1 MAQNRYKAIVAGQT
15 YTIIGQETKQ
25 HMDMVTA
32 LVNEQLNEIMSLS
45 PEITQEK
52 AAMLL
57 AINAVSDQLK
67 KQEALMQLEK
77 QRYTLE
83 GQAAHNLEL
92 ENRIKKIE
100 AIEAEAKEIMRKN
113 GKENV
118 PIRNHVEAQQIVN
131 ENIGNFICTTA
142 IFLWRVST
150 RISLPDRFCS
160 GLSSIL
166 YRCTNVLSETRFPF
180 RIICA
185 VSIRYERF

>member
-1 MAQNRYKAIVAGQT
+1 MAQNRYKAVVAGQT
-15 YTIIGQETKQ
+15 YTIIGQESKQ

-32 LVNEQLNEIMSLS
+32 VVNEQLEEILALS

-57 AINAVSDQLK
+57 AINAISDQIK
-67 KQEALMQLEK
+67 KQEALMKLEK
-77 QRYTLE
+77 QQTTLV

-131 ENIGNFICTTA
+131 ENRKREIQKRAANK
-142 IFLWRVST
+142 
-150 RISLPDRFCS
+150 
-160 GLSSIL
+160 
-166 YRCTNVLSETRFPF
+166 
-180 RIICA
+180 
-185 VSIRYERF
+185 

>member
-1 MAQNRYKAIVAGQT
+1 MAQNRYKAVVAGQT
-15 YTIIGQETKQ
+15 YTIIGQESKQ

-32 LVNEQLNEIMSLS
+32 VVNEQLEEILALS

-57 AINAVSDQLK
+57 AINAISDQIK
-67 KQEALMQLEK
+67 KQEALMKLEK
-77 QRYTLE
+77 QQTTLA

-131 ENIGNFICTTA
+131 ENRKREIQKRAANK
-142 IFLWRVST
+142 
-150 RISLPDRFCS
+150 
-160 GLSSIL
+160 
-166 YRCTNVLSETRFPF
+166 
-180 RIICA
+180 
-185 VSIRYERF
+185 

>member
-15 YTIIGQETKQ
+15 YTIIGQESKQ

-32 LVNEQLNEIMSLS
+32 LVNEQLEEILSLS
-45 PEITQEK
+45 PAITPEK

-57 AINAVSDQLK
+57 AINAISDQLK
-67 KQEALMQLEK
+67 KQEALMKLEK
-77 QRYTLE
+77 QQHTLD

-131 ENIGNFICTTA
+131 ENRKREIQKRAANK
-142 IFLWRVST
+142 
-150 RISLPDRFCS
+150 
-160 GLSSIL
+160 
-166 YRCTNVLSETRFPF
+166 
-180 RIICA
+180 
-185 VSIRYERF
+185 

>member
-15 YTIIGQETKQ
+15 YTIIGQESKQ

-45 PEITQEK
+45 PGITQEK
-52 AAMLL
+52 ATMLL

-67 KQEALMQLEK
+67 KQEALMKLEK
-77 QRYTLE
+77 QQNTLE

-118 PIRNHVEAQQIVN
+118 PIRNHVESQQIVN
-131 ENIGNFICTTA
+131 ENRKREIQKRAANK
-142 IFLWRVST
+142 
-150 RISLPDRFCS
+150 
-160 GLSSIL
+160 
-166 YRCTNVLSETRFPF
+166 
-180 RIICA
+180 
-185 VSIRYERF
+185 

>member
-15 YTIIGQETKQ
+15 YTIIGQESKQ

-45 PEITQEK
+45 PGITQEK
-52 AAMLL
+52 ATMLL

-67 KQEALMQLEK
+67 KQEALMKLEK
-77 QRYTLE
+77 QQNTLE

-113 GKENV
+113 G
-118 PIRNHVEAQQIVN
+118 N
-131 ENIGNFICTTA
+131 ENRKREIQKRAANK
-142 IFLWRVST
+142 
-150 RISLPDRFCS
+150 
-160 GLSSIL
+160 
-166 YRCTNVLSETRFPF
+166 
-180 RIICA
+180 
-185 VSIRYERF
+185 

>member
-1 MAQNRYKAIVAGQT
+1 MAQKRYKAIVAGQT
-15 YTIIGQETKQ
+15 YTIIGQESKQ

-57 AINAVSDQLK
+57 AINAISDQLK
-67 KQEALMQLEK
+67 KQEALMKLEK
-77 QRYTLE
+77 QQYTLD

-131 ENIGNFICTTA
+131 ENRKREIQKRAANK
-142 IFLWRVST
+142 
-150 RISLPDRFCS
+150 
-160 GLSSIL
+160 
-166 YRCTNVLSETRFPF
+166 
-180 RIICA
+180 
-185 VSIRYERF
+185 

>member
-15 YTIIGQETKQ
+15 YTIIGQESKQ

-67 KQEALMQLEK
+67 KQEALMKLEK
-77 QRYTLE
+77 QQYTLD

-100 AIEAEAKEIMRKN
+100 AIEAEAKEIMRRN
-113 GKENV
+113 RKENV

-131 ENIGNFICTTA
+131 ENRKREIQKRAANK
-142 IFLWRVST
+142 
-150 RISLPDRFCS
+150 
-160 GLSSIL
+160 
-166 YRCTNVLSETRFPF
+166 
-180 RIICA
+180 
-185 VSIRYERF
+185 

>member
-1 MAQNRYKAIVAGQT
+1 MAQNRYKAIVADQT
-15 YTIIGQETKQ
+15 YTIIGQESKQ

-57 AINAVSDQLK
+57 AINAISDQLK
-67 KQEALMQLEK
+67 KQEALMKLEK
-77 QRYTLE
+77 QQYTLD

-131 ENIGNFICTTA
+131 ENRKREIQKRAANK
-142 IFLWRVST
+142 
-150 RISLPDRFCS
+150 
-160 GLSSIL
+160 
-166 YRCTNVLSETRFPF
+166 
-180 RIICA
+180 
-185 VSIRYERF
+185 

>member
-15 YTIIGQETKQ
+15 YTIIGEESKQ

-32 LVNEQLNEIMSLS
+32 LVNEQLNEITSLL

-67 KQEALMQLEK
+67 KQEALMKLEN
-77 QRYTLE
+77 QQYTLD

-100 AIEAEAKEIMRKN
+100 AIEAEAKEIMRRN
-113 GKENV
+113 GKENI

-131 ENIGNFICTTA
+131 ENRKREIQKRAANK
-142 IFLWRVST
+142 
-150 RISLPDRFCS
+150 
-160 GLSSIL
+160 
-166 YRCTNVLSETRFPF
+166 
-180 RIICA
+180 
-185 VSIRYERF
+185 

>member
-15 YTIIGQETKQ
+15 YTIIGQESKQ

-32 LVNEQLNEIMSLS
+32 WVNEQIHEIMSLS
-45 PEITQEK
+45 PGITQEK
-52 AAMLL
+52 ATMLL

-67 KQEALMQLEK
+67 KQEALMKLEK
-77 QRYTLE
+77 QQNTLE

-131 ENIGNFICTTA
+131 ENRKREIQKRAANK
-142 IFLWRVST
+142 
-150 RISLPDRFCS
+150 
-160 GLSSIL
+160 
-166 YRCTNVLSETRFPF
+166 
-180 RIICA
+180 
-185 VSIRYERF
+185 

>member
-15 YTIIGQETKQ
+15 YTIIGQESKQ

-45 PEITQEK
+45 PGITQEK

-67 KQEALMQLEK
+67 RQEALMQLEK
-77 QRYTLE
+77 QQFTLD

-131 ENIGNFICTTA
+131 ENRKREIQKRAANK
-142 IFLWRVST
+142 
-150 RISLPDRFCS
+150 
-160 GLSSIL
+160 
-166 YRCTNVLSETRFPF
+166 
-180 RIICA
+180 
-185 VSIRYERF
+185 

>member
-1 MAQNRYKAIVAGQT
+1 MVQNRYKAIVAGQT
-15 YTIIGQETKQ
+15 YTIIGQESKL

-32 LVNEQLNEIMSLS
+32 LVNEQLEEIMSLS

-57 AINAVSDQLK
+57 AINAVSDQIK
-67 KQEALMQLEK
+67 KQEALMKMEK
-77 QRYTLE
+77 QQYTLD

-131 ENIGNFICTTA
+131 ENRKREIQKRAANK
-142 IFLWRVST
+142 
-150 RISLPDRFCS
+150 
-160 GLSSIL
+160 
-166 YRCTNVLSETRFPF
+166 
-180 RIICA
+180 
-185 VSIRYERF
+185 

>member
-15 YTIIGQETKQ
+15 YTIIGQESKQ

-45 PEITQEK
+45 PEITEEK

-57 AINAVSDQLK
+57 AINAISDQLK
-67 KQEALMQLEK
+67 KQEALIKLER
-77 QRYTLE
+77 QQNTLD

-113 GKENV
+113 GKEKV

-131 ENIGNFICTTA
+131 ENRKREIQKRAANK
-142 IFLWRVST
+142 
-150 RISLPDRFCS
+150 
-160 GLSSIL
+160 
-166 YRCTNVLSETRFPF
+166 
-180 RIICA
+180 
-185 VSIRYERF
+185 

>member
-1 MAQNRYKAIVAGQT
+1 MAQNRYKAVVAGQT
-15 YTIIGQETKQ
+15 YTIIGQESKQ

-32 LVNEQLNEIMSLS
+32 VVNEQLEEILALS

-57 AINAVSDQLK
+57 AINAISDQIK
-67 KQEALMQLEK
+67 KQEALMKLEK
-77 QRYTLE
+77 QQTTLE

-131 ENIGNFICTTA
+131 ENRKREIQKRAANK
-142 IFLWRVST
+142 
-150 RISLPDRFCS
+150 
-160 GLSSIL
+160 
-166 YRCTNVLSETRFPF
+166 
-180 RIICA
+180 
-185 VSIRYERF
+185 

>member
-1 MAQNRYKAIVAGQT
+1 MSVFVTSIFNKKCLGRLINMAQNRYKAIVAGQT
-15 YTIIGQETKQ
+15 YTIIGQESKQ

-45 PEITQEK
+45 PEITEEK

-57 AINAVSDQLK
+57 AINAISDQLK
-67 KQEALMQLEK
+67 KQEALIKLER
-77 QRYTLE
+77 QQNTLD

-131 ENIGNFICTTA
+131 ENRKREIQKRAANK
-142 IFLWRVST
+142 
-150 RISLPDRFCS
+150 
-160 GLSSIL
+160 
-166 YRCTNVLSETRFPF
+166 
-180 RIICA
+180 
-185 VSIRYERF
+185 

>member
-15 YTIIGQETKQ
+15 YTIIGQESKQ

-32 LVNEQLNEIMSLS
+32 LVNKQLNEIMSLS

-57 AINAVSDQLK
+57 AINAISDQLK
-67 KQEALMQLEK
+67 KQEALMKLEK
-77 QRYTLE
+77 QQYTLD

-131 ENIGNFICTTA
+131 ENRKREIQKRAANK
-142 IFLWRVST
+142 
-150 RISLPDRFCS
+150 
-160 GLSSIL
+160 
-166 YRCTNVLSETRFPF
+166 
-180 RIICA
+180 
-185 VSIRYERF
+185 

>member
-1 MAQNRYKAIVAGQT
+1 MAQKSLIRAIVAGQT
-15 YTIIGQETKQ
+15 YTIIGQESKQ

-45 PEITQEK
+45 PGITQEK
-52 AAMLL
+52 ATMLL

-67 KQEALMQLEK
+67 KQEALMKLEK
-77 QRYTLE
+77 QQNTLE

-131 ENIGNFICTTA
+131 ENRKREIQKRAANK
-142 IFLWRVST
+142 
-150 RISLPDRFCS
+150 
-160 GLSSIL
+160 
-166 YRCTNVLSETRFPF
+166 
-180 RIICA
+180 
-185 VSIRYERF
+185 

>member
-15 YTIIGQETKQ
+15 YTIIGQESKQ

-45 PEITQEK
+45 PGITQEK
-52 AAMLL
+52 ATMLL

-67 KQEALMQLEK
+67 KQEALMKLEK
-77 QRYTLE
+77 QQNTLE

-100 AIEAEAKEIMRKN
+100 AIEAEAKEIMRKH

-131 ENIGNFICTTA
+131 ENRKREIQKRAANK
-142 IFLWRVST
+142 
-150 RISLPDRFCS
+150 
-160 GLSSIL
+160 
-166 YRCTNVLSETRFPF
+166 
-180 RIICA
+180 
-185 VSIRYERF
+185 

>member
-15 YTIIGQETKQ
+15 YTIIGQESKQ

-45 PEITQEK
+45 PGITQEK
-52 AAMLL
+52 ATMLL

-67 KQEALMQLEK
+67 KQEALMKLEK
-77 QRYTLE
+77 QQYTLE

-113 GKENV
+113 GNENV

-131 ENIGNFICTTA
+131 ENRKREIQKRAANK
-142 IFLWRVST
+142 
-150 RISLPDRFCS
+150 
-160 GLSSIL
+160 
-166 YRCTNVLSETRFPF
+166 
-180 RIICA
+180 
-185 VSIRYERF
+185 

>member
-15 YTIIGQETKQ
+15 YTIIGQESKQ

-45 PEITQEK
+45 PGITQEK
-52 AAMLL
+52 ATMLL

-67 KQEALMQLEK
+67 MQEALMKLEK
-77 QRYTLE
+77 QQNTLE

-131 ENIGNFICTTA
+131 ENRKREIQKRAANK
-142 IFLWRVST
+142 
-150 RISLPDRFCS
+150 
-160 GLSSIL
+160 
-166 YRCTNVLSETRFPF
+166 
-180 RIICA
+180 
-185 VSIRYERF
+185 

>member
-1 MAQNRYKAIVAGQT
+1 
-15 YTIIGQETKQ
+15 
-25 HMDMVTA
+25 MDMVTA

-57 AINAVSDQLK
+57 AINAISDQLK
-67 KQEALMQLEK
+67 KQEALMKLEK
-77 QRYTLE
+77 QQYTLD

-131 ENIGNFICTTA
+131 ENRKREIQKRAANK
-142 IFLWRVST
+142 
-150 RISLPDRFCS
+150 
-160 GLSSIL
+160 
-166 YRCTNVLSETRFPF
+166 
-180 RIICA
+180 
-185 VSIRYERF
+185 

>member
-15 YTIIGQETKQ
+15 YTIIGQESKQ

-45 PEITQEK
+45 PEITEEK

-57 AINAVSDQLK
+57 AINAISDQLK
-67 KQEALMQLEK
+67 KQEALIKLER
-77 QRYTLE
+77 QQNTLD

-131 ENIGNFICTTA
+131 ENRKREIQKRAANK
-142 IFLWRVST
+142 
-150 RISLPDRFCS
+150 
-160 GLSSIL
+160 
-166 YRCTNVLSETRFPF
+166 
-180 RIICA
+180 
-185 VSIRYERF
+185 

>member
-1 MAQNRYKAIVAGQT
+1 MAQNRYKAIVADQT
-15 YTIIGQETKQ
+15 YTIIGQESKQ

-67 KQEALMQLEK
+67 KQEALMKLEK
-77 QRYTLE
+77 QQYTLD

-100 AIEAEAKEIMRKN
+100 AIEAEAKEIMRRN

-131 ENIGNFICTTA
+131 ENRKREIQKRAANK
-142 IFLWRVST
+142 
-150 RISLPDRFCS
+150 
-160 GLSSIL
+160 
-166 YRCTNVLSETRFPF
+166 
-180 RIICA
+180 
-185 VSIRYERF
+185 

>member
-100 AIEAEAKEIMRKN
+100 AKEIMRKN

-131 ENIGNFICTTA
+131 ENRKREIQKRAANK
-142 IFLWRVST
+142 
-150 RISLPDRFCS
+150 
-160 GLSSIL
+160 
-166 YRCTNVLSETRFPF
+166 
-180 RIICA
+180 
-185 VSIRYERF
+185 

>member
-15 YTIIGQETKQ
+15 YTIIGQESKQ

-45 PEITQEK
+45 PGITQEK
-52 AAMLL
+52 ATMLL

-67 KQEALMQLEK
+67 KQEALMKLEK
-77 QRYTLE
+77 QQNTLE

-92 ENRIKKIE
+92 ENRIQKIE

-131 ENIGNFICTTA
+131 ENRKREIQKRAANK
-142 IFLWRVST
+142 
-150 RISLPDRFCS
+150 
-160 GLSSIL
+160 
-166 YRCTNVLSETRFPF
+166 
-180 RIICA
+180 
-185 VSIRYERF
+185 